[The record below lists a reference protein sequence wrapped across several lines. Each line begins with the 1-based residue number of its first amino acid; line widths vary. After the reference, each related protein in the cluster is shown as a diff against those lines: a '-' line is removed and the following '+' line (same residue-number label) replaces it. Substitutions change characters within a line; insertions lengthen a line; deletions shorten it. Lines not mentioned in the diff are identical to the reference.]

1 MLLDIPSRQD
11 FEVLTAKLDAALSLL
26 SQVAAKPSPDE
37 LLSLEQV
44 AAYTGFDRRTV
55 EQWRTQGRYNAQ
67 GKKVYL
73 PGYEYSGR
81 WRFKRA
87 DVEAFGL
94 GIGVLVAPAAPGE
107 RPAPAKK
114 ASAKPKT
121 KKPMAS
127 EDALRAVA

>member
-11 FEVLTAKLDAALSLL
+11 FETLTAKLDAALSLL
-26 SQVAAKPSPDE
+26 SQVAARPSPDDFM
-37 LLSLEQV
+37 SLEQV

-67 GKKVYL
+67 GRKVYL
-73 PGYEYSGR
+73 QGYEFSGR

-94 GIGVLVAPAAPGE
+94 GIGVLEPATTAGE
-107 RPAPAKK
+107 RPAPARK
-114 ASAKPKT
+114 APS
-121 KKPMAS
+121 KKPVPS
-127 EDALRAVA
+127 EKALRRVA